1 MKEALSAELAAV
13 RDLALQAGAILLD
26 SMGKIEHVE
35 QKTATEFVTD
45 VDRTVEDML
54 IAGLNERFPGEA
66 ILAEESGDNPGTRE
80 RTWFVDPLDGTT
92 NYAHGYPFFS
102 VSIACGD
109 AHGLKLGAVFAPY
122 LDELYLAEAGKGAR
136 MERPHH
142 GVTHS
147 LERREPVELKQ
158 ALLATGFP
166 YLRDDVVDRNT
177 ELARDFLKAQ
187 CHGVRRGGSA
197 AIDLVHVACGKL
209 DGYWEWRLRPWDT
222 AAGTLIARE
231 AGAQVTDFAG
241 FFVPIPTEHVV
252 AGAPGLHG
260 RMLEVLGPVL
270 AARIKN
276 QQESPAGDANEQ

>member
-1 MKEALSAELAAV
+1 MKEALSAEMAAV
-13 RDLALQAGAILLD
+13 RDLALQAGKILLD
-26 SMGKIEHVE
+26 SMGKIERVE
-35 QKTATEFVTD
+35 KKTATEFVTD
-45 VDRTVEDML
+45 VDRKVEDML

-80 RTWFVDPLDGTT
+80 RMWYVDPLDGTT

-109 AHGLKLGAVFAPY
+109 ASGLQLGAVFAPY
-122 LDELYLAEAGKGAR
+122 LDELYLAEAGQGAL

-142 GVTHS
+142 GTS
-147 LERREPVELKQ
+147 RPLERREPVNLEQ

-222 AAGTLIARE
+222 AAGTLVARE
-231 AGAQVTDFAG
+231 AGAQVTDFDG
-241 FFVPIPTEHVV
+241 FFVPIPTEHIV

-270 AARIKN
+270 AARN
-276 QQESPAGDANEQ
+276 MTRQDTPPEVNDEQ